1 MKSIVKDFTP
11 LGGKHCIT
19 NALKQTF
26 SHYGYPMTE
35 EIIFGIASGL
45 AFAYINPANSPM
57 VSGITKPFQFEE
69 KLAQRL
75 NISIKCKQPKNYN
88 IAFVKAKKMIDKN
101 NPVLIYV
108 DMPYLNYLGLDQN
121 SHFGGHAVVLFGYDE
136 ASQMFYVSDRDN
148 NDSPIRT
155 PNGNI
160 SDDYHLVSYDE
171 MASARGSKFRPFP
184 ANNKYLEFDFTGF
197 RAPDSNTVRCA
208 ISDTC
213 ESMLNS
219 PANLLGIKGIAKF
232 SKEIVKWNKFD
243 DYRLKLAGITNYFQI
258 SQDGGT
264 GGDVF
269 RKMYGQFLIEADSIL
284 PNQGLLGI
292 GASYLD
298 LSKQWDIVANTMWGL
313 GTSGDV
319 GLLKEMSEQ
328 ISDLYT
334 KEKLLL
340 EQLQVL
346 V

>member
-19 NALKQTF
+19 NALKQIF
-26 SHYGYPMTE
+26 SYYRYPMTE
-35 EIIFGIASGL
+35 EMIFGIASGL
-45 AFAYINPANSPM
+45 AFAYINLANSPM
-57 VSGITKPFQFEE
+57 VSGRTKPFQFEE

-75 NISIKCKQPKNYN
+75 NISIKCKQPKNYDV
-88 IAFVKAKKMIDKN
+88 AFVKAKKMIDKN

-136 ASQMFYVSDRDN
+136 ASRMFYVSDRDN
-148 NDSPIRT
+148 NDSPIQT

-184 ANNKYLEFDFTGF
+184 ADNKYLEFDFTGF
-197 RAPDSNTVRCA
+197 RAPDSNIVRCA

-243 DYRLKLAGITNYFQI
+243 SYRLKLAGITNYFQI

-264 GGDVF
+264 GGGIF
-269 RKMYGQFLIEADSIL
+269 RKMYGQFLIEADSIW
-284 PNQGLLGI
+284 PNQGLLKI

-298 LSKQWDIVANTMWGL
+298 LSKQWDILANTMWSL
-313 GTSGDV
+313 GTSGEV